1 MFSVILIKLLTAA
14 NTPRIQGSRIQG
26 SLIKEDLR
34 WRWVAEQLAE
44 EESAGQSCVKGL
56 LIQCI
61 EENQLSH
68 QLMFADFQIS

>member
-1 MFSVILIKLLTAA
+1 MFSVILIKLLSAA
-14 NTPRIQGSRIQG
+14 NTPRIQG

-44 EESAGQSCVKGL
+44 EESAGQSGVKRL

-61 EENQLSH
+61 
-68 QLMFADFQIS
+68 